1 MPRSALIEV
10 MVKAVMK
17 ASKGLRRDFGE
28 VGELQVSKKGT
39 ADFVSTADTNAER
52 ILYQELSHA
61 RPKFGFLMEE
71 AGEVAGQD
79 GEYRWVIDPLDG
91 TMNFL
96 HAVPYFCISVG
107 VEKTLKNGDRE
118 IVAGVI
124 YDPIRDEMFTAEKAS
139 GAFLNDRRIRVS
151 ARKEIEDCLIA
162 TINPR
167 PSRDEFPRCSAMFA
181 AATAHAGAIRCGGA
195 TALDLAYV
203 AAGRYDAYWG
213 INQKL
218 WDISAGVLLVKEAG
232 GNVTAIGGGK
242 NFLGLGSVVA
252 SNGLIHKKV
261 DALLSECA

>member
-1 MPRSALIEV
+1 MPRSAIIEV
-10 MVKAVMK
+10 MVRAATKA
-17 ASKGLRRDFGE
+17 AKGLRRDFGE
-28 VGELQVSKKGT
+28 VAQLQVSRKGT

-71 AGEVAGQD
+71 AGVMEGEDA
-79 GEYRWVIDPLDG
+79 EYRWVVDPLDG

-107 VEKTLKNGDRE
+107 LEKKGRNGSE
-118 IVAGVI
+118 MVAGVI

-151 ARKEIEDCLIA
+151 ARKELEETLFA

-167 PSRDEFPRCSAMFA
+167 PSRVDYLRSSAMFNA
-181 AATAHAGAIRCGGA
+181 ITAQAGGIRCAGA

-203 AAGRYDAYWG
+203 AAGRYDGYWG

-218 WDISAGVLLVKEAG
+218 WDIGAGLLLVREAG
-232 GNVTAIGGGK
+232 GTVTAIGGGGD
-242 NFLGLGSVVA
+242 FLEKGSLLA
-252 SNGLIHKKV
+252 TNGQIHKKI
-261 DALLSECA
+261 DALLTESA